1 MKDVQQGQALKVRKT
16 LDYGYACTVHKSQ
29 GGTYNKIMYY
39 ADTVAPFDK
48 KVQNQ
53 LDYVAVSRAK
63 ENVYIVTNHEIKEQM
78 SKDTTTETNDQ
89 NDAILTHK
97 DKYGKEQDNGR
108 FSRLLTE
115 IREEFRNEP
124 QSQKYTGNLLEQADF
139 SEFNEMR
146 EEGKKI
152 ADICKNK

>member
-1 MKDVQQGQALKVRKT
+1 MKDVQQSQALKVRKT

-63 ENVYIVTNHEIKEQM
+63 ENVYIVTNHEIKEQNGNEQEEQRHART
-78 SKDTTTETNDQ
+78 SLKEISV
-89 NDAILTHK
+89 AIAARRH
-97 DKYGKEQDNGR
+97 
-108 FSRLLTE
+108 
-115 IREEFRNEP
+115 NERIDLVC
-124 QSQKYTGNLLEQADF
+124 G
-139 SEFNEMR
+139 
-146 EEGKKI
+146 
-152 ADICKNK
+152 

>member
-1 MKDVQQGQALKVRKT
+1 
-16 LDYGYACTVHKSQ
+16 
-29 GGTYNKIMYY
+29 MYY

-89 NDAILTHK
+89 NYVLHSGGAIGSDTMWSNI
-97 DKYGKEQDNGR
+97 GKEQDNGR